1 MADFSKTNLSKF
13 AVISVKRRQKV
24 GFSGPVKLQN
34 HTNELREKERRKIMR
49 KEKDRR
55 KRKKAMSALL
65 NLILA
70 TLEKKKMLHPKGPFS
85 NILHYDSEH
94 HIALIFVMCVC
105 LPGNQ
110 PFVVCS

>member
-1 MADFSKTNLSKF
+1 
-13 AVISVKRRQKV
+13 
-24 GFSGPVKLQN
+24 
-34 HTNELREKERRKIMR
+34 
-49 KEKDRR
+49 
-55 KRKKAMSALL
+55 MSTLL

>member
-1 MADFSKTNLSKF
+1 
-13 AVISVKRRQKV
+13 
-24 GFSGPVKLQN
+24 
-34 HTNELREKERRKIMR
+34 MR

-55 KRKKAMSALL
+55 KREESNECTPKF
-65 NLILA
+65 NIGYFG
-70 TLEKKKMLHPKGPFS
+70 EKKMLHPKGPFS